1 MAEPPAAAGARV
13 TVVLPQALRPYAGGR
28 AEVALDGAG
37 ATAGDV
43 LRALGRRHPGVA
55 DRVLDERGQV
65 RQHVN
70 VFVDGESIRFL
81 DGLLTPVRE
90 GSTVDIVPAVSGG

>member
-1 MAEPPAAAGARV
+1 VGDGVRV

-28 AEVALDGAG
+28 AEVALDDAG

-43 LRALGRRHPGVA
+43 LRALARRHPGVT
-55 DRVLDERGQV
+55 DRVLDERGEV

-90 GSTVDIVPAVSGG
+90 GSAVDVVPAVSGG